1 VKSREKTKIYTK
13 NHLRGNM
20 AHCKH
25 ESCGAAEKVWLPYEF
40 EGRSRGLKPHSY
52 CIHCGVVKSISSDR
66 AKPMGYYTNI
76 LAKMPIT
83 KVQMRL
89 IVRDLENM
97 DFDDVY
103 SMTGSEQEKVFCSVV
118 QKYCKVSEQ

>member
-1 VKSREKTKIYTK
+1 
-13 NHLRGNM
+13 M

-52 CIHCGVVKSISSDR
+52 CIHCGGVKNISSDR

-76 LAKMPIT
+76 LARMPIT

-89 IVRDLENM
+89 IIKELESM
-97 DFDDVY
+97 DFEDAY
-103 SMTGSEQEKVFCSVV
+103 SMTGSEQEKVFSSVV
-118 QKYCKVSEQ
+118 QKYCNVSEL

>member
-1 VKSREKTKIYTK
+1 
-13 NHLRGNM
+13 M

-40 EGRSRGLKPHSY
+40 EDRSRGLRPHSY
-52 CIHCGVVKSISSDR
+52 CIHCGVVKNISSDR

-89 IVRDLENM
+89 IVKDLEGRN
-97 DFDDVY
+97 FDDIY
-103 SMTGSEQEKVFCSVV
+103 SMMRSEQEKVFSSVV
-118 QKYCKVSEQ
+118 QEYCHVSER